1 MNSQTKPTTYGETAT
16 SNCTTTF
23 SVIIMYACHSTCTCV
38 CACAC
43 ILFVYVSAL
52 VWMVFVVL
60 SSISIVERPW
70 MGLVALV
77 QPLLKKG
84 VSKYRPTKDI
94 LVYNFYDFVGG
105 TTVCPSVNI
114 LIVYNMENIHQL
126 CIKLHCLTACIAVCM
141 CVPLAAPPTP

>member
-1 MNSQTKPTTYGETAT
+1 MGGTG
-16 SNCTTTF
+16 
-23 SVIIMYACHSTCTCV
+23 
-38 CACAC
+38 C
-43 ILFVYVSAL
+43 IGPAAV
-52 VWMVFVVL
+52 
-60 SSISIVERPW
+60 
-70 MGLVALV
+70 
-77 QPLLKKG
+77 KKG

>member
-1 MNSQTKPTTYGETAT
+1 
-16 SNCTTTF
+16 
-23 SVIIMYACHSTCTCV
+23 
-38 CACAC
+38 
-43 ILFVYVSAL
+43 
-52 VWMVFVVL
+52 MVFVVL
-60 SSISIVERPW
+60 LSTSIVERPW
-70 MGLVALV
+70 MGLVALA

-126 CIKLHCLTACIAVCM
+126 CIFDCMHCRVYVCPTCSSTNALTGEGLEEAVDWLTGKEFPKVVRPWYNNAIFMQCAEN
-141 CVPLAAPPTP
+141 VRKQLQSK